1 MRNSKNHK
9 KQKHNKKS
17 ISFHCITIFGRKSL
31 FNAWFILMVL
41 SWFTTQKY
49 IIFFEWQ
56 ANYRYFCNFFQPLPI
71 TLRRRGRTICL
82 RLLLQKFKDIG
93 WYPLRLL
100 RTGASAH
107 YFQRLSMGHP
117 NLWGGLDLTKSR
129 WKLAYIRL

>member
-82 RLLLQKFKDIG
+82 RLLLQKFKYQCSNLKVQRYRLISFALIAHWCISTLFSKIKHG
-93 WYPLRLL
+93 TPELVRGLR
-100 RTGASAH
+100 
-107 YFQRLSMGHP
+107 F
-117 NLWGGLDLTKSR
+117 D
-129 WKLAYIRL
+129 